1 MEVKKFKILVSKY
14 LDETINWDER
24 KVLVEMLK
32 QEEFVKELD
41 EQVMQELMQK
51 KYELEPD
58 EQIRESISDFL
69 VNNTS
74 SEKIVRFPSWTKVAA
89 VIFVLLTAGY
99 LLTTREKQA
108 SPITAEHSGMED
120 FKPGSDRAVLHLS
133 DGTTI
138 LLDSQLN
145 GTIAR
150 QGDVEIVKSAN
161 GQISYQLLNQGN
173 TTAYM
178 NTMTTPMGG
187 QYRLVLPDG
196 TKVWL
201 NAASSITY
209 PASFQDKERKVSV
222 SGEVY
227 FEVAKNADKPF
238 IVDVDGGAKIEVLGT
253 HFNVNAYANEPA
265 IKISLL
271 EGSVKSGGIVLQPGQ
286 ALINGKVITTDLE
299 RDVAWK
305 NGLFNFNGLDLPTAM
320 RQLAR
325 WYRLEVKFEG
335 GVPNKVIRGKMG
347 RDLSLSQ
354 VLNILEK
361 MELNF
366 RIEQKTLIVTP

>member
-1 MEVKKFKILVSKY
+1 
-14 LDETINWDER
+14 
-24 KVLVEMLK
+24 
-32 QEEFVKELD
+32 
-41 EQVMQELMQK
+41 
-51 KYELEPD
+51 
-58 EQIRESISDFL
+58 
-69 VNNTS
+69 
-74 SEKIVRFPSWTKVAA
+74 
-89 VIFVLLTAGY
+89 
-99 LLTTREKQA
+99 
-108 SPITAEHSGMED
+108 
-120 FKPGSDRAVLHLS
+120 
-133 DGTTI
+133 
-138 LLDSQLN
+138 
-145 GTIAR
+145 
-150 QGDVEIVKSAN
+150 
-161 GQISYQLLNQGN
+161 
-173 TTAYM
+173 
-178 NTMTTPMGG
+178 MGG

-325 WYRLEVKFEG
+325 WYSLEVKFEG

>member
-325 WYRLEVKFEG
+325 WYSLEVKFEG

>member
-1 MEVKKFKILVSKY
+1 MEVEKFKILVSKY
-14 LDETINWDER
+14 LDETINGDER
-24 KVLVEMLK
+24 QDLTDMLK
-32 QEEFVKELD
+32 QDDYVKELD
-41 EQVMQELMQK
+41 DQVMQELLQK

-99 LLTTREKQA
+99 LLVTREKQA
-108 SPITAEHSGMED
+108 SPIIAEHSGMED

-150 QGDVEIVKSAN
+150 QGDVEIVKSAI

-325 WYRLEVKFEG
+325 WYSLEVKFEG